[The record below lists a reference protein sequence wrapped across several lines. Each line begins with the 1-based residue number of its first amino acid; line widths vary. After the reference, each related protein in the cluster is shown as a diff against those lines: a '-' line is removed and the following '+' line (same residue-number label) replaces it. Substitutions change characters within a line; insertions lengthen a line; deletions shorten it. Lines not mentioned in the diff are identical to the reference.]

1 MNIIVA
7 RTFLVFQIEI
17 TIKVGNPKI
26 VGKVASMKKGTS
38 WGEGTPPFFF
48 KS

>member
-7 RTFLVFQIEI
+7 QTFLVFQIEI
-17 TIKVGNPKI
+17 TKKVGNPKI
-26 VGKVASMKKGTS
+26 LGKVASMKKGTS
-38 WGEGTPPFFF
+38 FFF